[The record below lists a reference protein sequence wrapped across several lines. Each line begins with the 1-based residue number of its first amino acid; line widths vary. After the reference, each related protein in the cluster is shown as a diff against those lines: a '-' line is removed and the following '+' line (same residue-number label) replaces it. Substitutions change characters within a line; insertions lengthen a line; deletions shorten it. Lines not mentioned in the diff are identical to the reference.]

1 MRSEVIASPCAHNS
15 PDSGRFYLNTCSLHL
30 QMRQMLL
37 HNENARDVHGHLKA
51 PRGEDHSQPMMEAL
65 AFVRWKP
72 LWDLM
77 LLGPGGKAEGN
88 GRAGSLPL
96 KVLLWFVSGLELETF
111 GGQTMRIGP

>member
-15 PDSGRFYLNTCSLHL
+15 PDWPFLLEHL
-30 QMRQMLL
+30 QPSPAGETDAI
-37 HNENARDVHGHLKA
+37 HNENARDVRGHLKA
-51 PRGEDHSQPMMEAL
+51 PRGEDHSQLMMEAL
-65 AFVRWKP
+65 AFVRREP

-77 LLGPGGKAEGN
+77 LLGPGCKAEGD